1 MSSSA
6 ALLLFGA
13 TGDLTK
19 RKLIPALYS
28 QFERGE
34 LDSTTPIIGIGRR
47 ELSKEQFVAQLGLD
61 TFLKDRDE
69 EIFRSFLSQV
79 YYCSVDFNGEE
90 FREFYD
96 EVRSIEEKHDASG
109 NRLFYL
115 AMPSTLFENTIRVI
129 EFSGLLRGAGWR
141 RVVFEKP
148 FGHDLQSSRK
158 LHDAVS
164 HVFNEEQIF
173 RIDHYLGKEL
183 VQNILVFRF
192 GNPMLNQIWNSEF
205 VDHVQITVAET
216 VGVEQRSGYY
226 DDSGALKDMVQN
238 HLLQVVSLVA
248 MEEPS
253 SLAASEIIK
262 EKQRVLERIAVP
274 TPDEVVLG
282 QYGRGAAGK
291 EKKSE
296 QQVPGAVPGYRE
308 EQGIP
313 KDSMTETFAALKLDI
328 TTKRWD
334 GVPFYIRTGK
344 RMAHSYSEV
353 NLYLKNNSYTLFG
366 SGNEGRSINRI
377 TVRIK
382 PDEGLVLTLNVK
394 EPGTGITLRP
404 VSFSFCHRCEFGG
417 NTPEA
422 YDMLLRQAIAGDHTL
437 FISWREIEESWKLID
452 RINEFE
458 ISERAEFPNYA
469 AGTYGP
475 EKAETLLT
483 RDGRSWLPPV
493 TEF

>member
-1 MSSSA
+1 MSLSA
-6 ALLLFGA
+6 TLLLFGA

-34 LDSTTPIIGIGRR
+34 LEPTTPIIGIGRR
-47 ELSKEQFVAQLGLD
+47 ELSKEQFIAQLEPV
-61 TFLKDRDE
+61 TFLEDYDE
-69 EIFRSFLSQV
+69 ATLQSFLSQV
-79 YYCSVDFNGEE
+79 YYCSIDFNGEVFTE
-90 FREFYD
+90 LYET
-96 EVRSIEEKHDASG
+96 VLSIEKRHNAAG

-115 AMPSTLFENTIRVI
+115 AMPSSLFKKTIRVV
-129 EFSGLLRGAGWR
+129 ELSGLLEGPGWR

-148 FGHDLQSSRK
+148 FGHDLLSAK
-158 LHDAVS
+158 TLHDAVS
-164 HVFNEEQIF
+164 RLFREEQIF

-192 GNPMLNQIWNSEF
+192 GNPMLNEIWNTEF
-205 VDHVQITVAET
+205 IDHVQVTVAET

-226 DDSGALKDMVQN
+226 DESGALKDMVQN

-253 SLAASEIIK
+253 SLAAAEIIK
-262 EKQRVLERIAVP
+262 EKQRVLECIAVP
-274 TPDEVVLG
+274 SPDEVVLG
-282 QYGRGAAGK
+282 QYGRGTIGK
-291 EKKSE
+291 DTKNE
-296 QQVPGAVPGYRE
+296 QQVPGYRE
-308 EQGIP
+308 EKGIP
-313 KDSMTETFAALKLDI
+313 EDSVTETFAALKLGI
-328 TTKRWD
+328 NTERWN

-344 RMAHSYSEV
+344 RMAHNYSEV
-353 NLYLKNNSYTLFG
+353 NLYLKNQSCKLFG
-366 SGNEGRSINRI
+366 NENEGRSINRI

-437 FISWREIEESWKLID
+437 FISRREIEESWKLID
-452 RINEFE
+452 RIIDFGNR
-458 ISERAEFPNYA
+458 ERAEFPNYT

-475 EKAETLLT
+475 RTAEMLLE

-493 TEF
+493 TQF